1 MAKKLFLLMMS
12 VMGLF
17 LSGCMNGDEKLAA
30 FFNGETF
37 LQGRNTPGQL
47 MTDRILDPS
56 TAVLTKELLS
66 GTSLQKKQARFEL
79 QRLKELIE
87 FGMQWDLPRFQ
98 LHPPA
103 VPKAPAIDGNIK
115 FAEWQ
120 QKIELSGSCRAGRRR
135 RYFDGSRLLLAYDKD
150 MLYIAAYIPL
160 ASADKPGSITKDDHI
175 LLYFDMPG
183 GSGKRYKECI
193 ITPSSRGLA
202 ASINWVYCGNGTR
215 EQLAKAPKEPEIKA
229 AVLET
234 KYGYSAE
241 IAIPRSLLN
250 VHPDGSM
257 RFNLLYWD
265 KTLRD
270 YRSPVAFPY
279 HGHDPFNRINVN
291 LTPAIP
297 AQKK

>member
-1 MAKKLFLLMMS
+1 MAKKLFLMMPLIT
-12 VMGLF
+12 LF
-17 LSGCMNGDEKLAA
+17 LSGCMSGDEKLAA

-56 TAVLTKELLS
+56 TAVLTGELLS
-66 GTSLQKKQARFEL
+66 GTPARQKQARLEL
-79 QRLKELIE
+79 QQLKELIQ
-87 FGMQWDLPRFQ
+87 FGMEWDLPRFQ

-103 VPKAPAIDGNIK
+103 VTKAPVIDGNIK

-120 QKIELSGSCRAGRRR
+120 QKIEISGSCRAGRRR
-135 RYFDGSRLLLAYDKD
+135 RYFDGSRLLLAYGRD
-150 MLYIAAYIPL
+150 MLYIAVYIPL
-160 ASADKPGSITKDDHI
+160 ASADKQKSVTKEDHI

-183 GSGKRYKECI
+183 GSGNRYKECI

-202 ASINWVYCGNGTR
+202 ASVNWVYCGNGKR
-215 EQLAKAPKEPEIKA
+215 EQLAKDPAEAEIKA

-250 VHPDGSM
+250 IHPDGSM

-265 KTLRD
+265 TALKD

-279 HGHDPFNRINVN
+279 HGHDPFNRINVR
-291 LTPAIP
+291 LTPAAP
-297 AQKK
+297 APRK